1 MVKRCSILL
10 HVFYFSF
17 HSKVLVVLTTDG
29 RDYPLTDDT
38 ARRLRQDGVGVFVIG
53 LGKDLDPNILRN
65 ISGDSHQVY
74 VVPSVQELSTV
85 IRDVISD
92 MENGRGGNSNNL

>member
-1 MVKRCSILL
+1 
-10 HVFYFSF
+10 
-17 HSKVLVVLTTDG
+17 
-29 RDYPLTDDT
+29 
-38 ARRLRQDGVGVFVIG
+38 VFVVG
-53 LGKDLDPNILRN
+53 LGKDLDPNILRD

-92 MENGRGGNSNNL
+92 MESGRGGNSSYLQQNYRLITGGLGGTR